1 MYYECYKSVFSQQLY
16 FGWTKTLL
24 FHLPHLFSPSSF
36 HSPSELVH
44 SPFLRSILIILPTC
58 VQRIV
63 CLFLIE
69 AIFLIVD
76 GQNILIF
83 NEDIIYVCNAVGSFL
98 FGLCRKI

>member
-1 MYYECYKSVFSQQLY
+1 MSVIKVFSQQLY
-16 FGWTKTLL
+16 LGWMKTLL

-44 SPFLRSILIILPTC
+44 SPFLRSILISLPIC

-63 CLFLIE
+63 CLELFLIE

-83 NEDIIYVCNAVGSFL
+83 NEDIIYVC
-98 FGLCRKI
+98 

>member
-1 MYYECYKSVFSQQLY
+1 M
-16 FGWTKTLL
+16 KTLL
-24 FHLPHLFSPSSF
+24 FHLPRLFSPSSF

-44 SPFLRSILIILPTC
+44 SPFLRSILISLPIC

-63 CLFLIE
+63 CLQLFLIE

-98 FGLCRKI
+98 FGLCREI